1 MNAKSRRPDPAT
13 YSITISTP
21 FGILQY
27 VYAASGKRCAGC
39 GQVHANWTLK
49 HASPRLR
56 GGDGDE
62 FLAVLPDFLAAVGD
76 AALND
81 CGVLD
86 RYSAAASFN

>member
-1 MNAKSRRPDPAT
+1 MNSKSRRPAPAT
-13 YSITISTP
+13 FSVTISTP

-27 VYAASGKRCAGC
+27 VYSASGKRCAEC
-39 GQVHANWTLK
+39 GLVHAVWTLK

-86 RYSAAASFN
+86 RYSAAFPLN